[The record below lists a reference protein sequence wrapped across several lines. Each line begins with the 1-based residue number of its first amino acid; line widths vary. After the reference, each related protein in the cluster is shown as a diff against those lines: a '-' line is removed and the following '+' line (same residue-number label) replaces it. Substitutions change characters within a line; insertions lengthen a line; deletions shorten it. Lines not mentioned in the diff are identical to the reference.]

1 MAKKKVYKI
10 NSFFSGI
17 GGFDVAFA
25 NKNFSTKMLCEI
37 NPFCNQSFLQSILF
51 AINPFCNQILHKH
64 WPYT

>member
-37 NPFCNQSFLQSILF
+37 NPF
-51 AINPFCNQILHKH
+51 AIKFFISTGLTH
-64 WPYT
+64 